1 MTDQQGPVGGTDM
14 TERLPTERL
23 AQEAQNFL
31 NAFAEKAL
39 ASISERLSQTTD
51 QLVGYMEHGG
61 PGIKSGISGPT
72 ALAAGKAPSRAAV
85 NGGAAGFKEKVKQMF
100 GRGRGGKTGLKLTNI
115 VEQVDVGVP
124 IRLAYDQWTQ
134 FEDFPSFMK
143 KVESAEQE
151 ADEKVNWRAQVWWS
165 HRNWESTIV
174 EQVPDD
180 HIVWRSKGPKGY
192 ADGVV
197 TFAELAPNLTRIL
210 LVMEYH
216 PQGFFEHTGNLWR
229 AQGRRARLELKHFR
243 RHVMAHA
250 LLQPDE
256 IEGWRGEIRDG
267 EVAKTHE
274 EALDEEELDRKQRE
288 AEGEPEGRAS
298 KEDVAA
304 EEEEEEEDLVTR
316 KEEEPADED
325 REVAGG
331 SDEFAEGQVPEEQEE
346 ARTPTVGRPAEEAAE
361 AEEEG
366 EAPEPEP
373 EARRDAEKEVRRGR
387 PPVQRRRAPTPRR
400 EHELMDEDDTEA
412 TPAAGSTRGRPPSRR
427 RSRAR

>member
-1 MTDQQGPVGGTDM
+1 MTDRRGPAGGTGVAERLP
-14 TERLPTERL
+14 TEQLPTERL
-23 AQEAQNFL
+23 AREAQNFL
-31 NAFAEKAL
+31 DALADKAL
-39 ASISERLSQTTD
+39 ASITERLGESTD
-51 QLVGYMEHGG
+51 RLVDFLEHGG
-61 PGIKSGISGPT
+61 PGIKSAVSGVR
-72 ALAAGKAPSRAAV
+72 ALAAGKSPFRAAMS
-85 NGGAAGFKEKVKQMF
+85 AGVTGLKEQVKQIF
-100 GRGRGGKTGLKLTNI
+100 GRGGGGRTGLKLTNI

-151 ADEKVNWRAQVWWS
+151 SDEKVNWRAQVWWS

-243 RHVMAHA
+243 RHAMAHA

-256 IEGWRGEIRDG
+256 VLGWRGEIRDG
-267 EVAKTHE
+267 QVVRTHE
-274 EALDEEELDRKQRE
+274 QAVEEEERDRKRRE
-288 AEGEPEGRAS
+288 AEPAGERAAGEAEEFEEPAAELEESEKAPAEAEPE
-298 KEDVAA
+298 EA
-304 EEEEEEEDLVTR
+304 EAESEEAEAESEEAEAESEEAEAEPEEP
-316 KEEEPADED
+316 EEEP
-325 REVAGG
+325 
-331 SDEFAEGQVPEEQEE
+331 EE
-346 ARTPTVGRPAEEAAE
+346 PE
-361 AEEEG
+361 AELE
-366 EAPEPEP
+366 EP
-373 EARRDAEKEVRRGR
+373 EARGER
-387 PPVQRRRAPTPRR
+387 PPVRHRPPAARRSAEEYADESDEYEAER
-400 EHELMDEDDTEA
+400 EAEA
-412 TPAAGSTRGRPPSRR
+412 TRGPAARTRGRPPSRR
-427 RSRAR
+427 RSGAR